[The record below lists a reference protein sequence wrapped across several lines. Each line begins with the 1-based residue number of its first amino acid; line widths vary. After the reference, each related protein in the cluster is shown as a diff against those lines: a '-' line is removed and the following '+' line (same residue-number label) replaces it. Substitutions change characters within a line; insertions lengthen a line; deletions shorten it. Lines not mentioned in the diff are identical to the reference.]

1 MPILNID
8 IKKFIFPHDV
18 FLNEHAKDKKRRT
31 IYRHYYNYGYSS
43 GESQEGATKDNF
55 YYENFDTKDIFEQRT
70 IFERLVV
77 KERESFMNYLVNNET
92 YLGIVSDLGPTIRT
106 LVNLAFSSFEAKD
119 LNKCNMLIKDLKHIL
134 NVTPIT
140 SDPILAQKILAFEN
154 FVEETCVKDKDEWV
168 NFTKVLL

>member
-1 MPILNID
+1 MTFLHID

-31 IYRHYYNYGYSS
+31 IYRHYYNYAYSS
-43 GESQEGATKDNF
+43 GESQEEKIKDNF
-55 YYENFDTKDIFEQRT
+55 IYENFDAKDIFEQRT
-70 IFERLVV
+70 IFERLIV
-77 KERESFMNYLVNNET
+77 KERDAFLNYLVSNET
-92 YLGIVSDLGPTIRT
+92 YLGIVSELGPTIRT

-119 LNKCNMLIKDLKHIL
+119 LNKCDLLIKDLKHIL

-140 SDPILAQKILAFEN
+140 SDPILAQKIVAFEN
-154 FVEETCVKDKDEWV
+154 FVGETYVKDKDEWV